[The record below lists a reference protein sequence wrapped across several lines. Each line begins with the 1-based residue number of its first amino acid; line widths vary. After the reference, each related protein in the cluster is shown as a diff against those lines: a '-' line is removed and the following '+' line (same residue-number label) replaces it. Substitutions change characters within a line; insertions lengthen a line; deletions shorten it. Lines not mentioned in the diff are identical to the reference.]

1 MDLKKLHHCV
11 TVADLGSFTRAAS
24 VLSVPQSVLSR
35 QVRDVE
41 QAIGLTL
48 LHRTGRGASLTEA
61 GRRMLPK
68 LRALVSNW
76 QHLQEEAR
84 QLQGPPSG
92 LIRLGV
98 LTSLGGVLLTPLL
111 NLACERLPDV
121 RIHVLEGLTEHLD
134 EALISGRLD
143 IGLLYHNRQVPSPT
157 DESLLQTDL
166 CLIGPAGD
174 SITQAEVVD
183 FRRVA
188 ELPLI
193 LPATPNRMR
202 LLIDQVCHDHG
213 IVLNVTTVLDALGT
227 LKDIAAS
234 GRAYTILP
242 PHFVAADIVSGRL
255 QAARIIR
262 PAITRTILLASSAH
276 SPMERARSEVMDL
289 IREVISTLVTSGE
302 LPGQLCQPM
311 THLAIRAWSGTSRA
325 RAVAAQR
332 R

>member
-1 MDLKKLHHCV
+1 MDLKKLYHCV

-35 QVRDVE
+35 QVRDIE

-48 LHRTGRGASLTEA
+48 LHRTGRGTTLTEA
-61 GRRMLPK
+61 GERMLPK
-68 LRALVSNW
+68 LRALVTNW
-76 QHLQEEAR
+76 QCLQEEAR
-84 QLQGPPSG
+84 QLLGPPSG

-111 NLACERLPDV
+111 NRACERLPDV

-134 EALISGRLD
+134 EALTSGRLD

-166 CLIGPAGD
+166 CLIGASGD
-174 SITQAEVVD
+174 SITQADVVD
-183 FRRVA
+183 FSRVA

-193 LPATPNRMR
+193 LPAAPNRMR

-213 IVLNVTTVLDALGT
+213 VVLNVTTVLDALGT

-242 PHFVAADIVSGRL
+242 PHFVAADVTSGRL
-255 QAARIIR
+255 QAARIVR
-262 PAITRTILLASSAH
+262 PAITRTILLASSACSH
-276 SPMERARSEVMDL
+276 MERARSEVMEL
-289 IREVISTLVTSGE
+289 IRDVISMLVSSGE

-311 THLAIRAWSGTSRA
+311 MHLAIRACSGASRSRA
-325 RAVAAQR
+325 APRV
-332 R
+332 

>member
-1 MDLKKLHHCV
+1 MDLKKLQHCV

-35 QVRDVE
+35 QVRDIE

-48 LHRTGRGASLTEA
+48 LRRTGRGATLTEA
-61 GRRMLPK
+61 GQRMLPK
-68 LRALVSNW
+68 LRALVANW
-76 QHLQEEAR
+76 QCLQEEAR
-84 QLQGPPSG
+84 QLHGLPSG

-111 NLACERLPDV
+111 NLACERFPDV

-134 EALISGRLD
+134 EGLTSGRLD

-166 CLIGPAGD
+166 CLIGAAGD
-174 SITQAEVVD
+174 NLTQADVVEL
-183 FRRVA
+183 RRVA

-193 LPATPNRMR
+193 LPGAPNRMR

-213 IVLNVTTVLDALGT
+213 VALNVTTVLDALGT

-242 PHFVAADIVSGRL
+242 PHFVATDIANGRL

-262 PAITRTILLASSAH
+262 PAITRTVLLASSAH
-276 SPMERARSEVMDL
+276 SPMVRARSEVMEL
-289 IREVISTLVTSGE
+289 IREVISTLVSSGE

-311 THLAIRAWSGTSRA
+311 AHLTIRAWSNGSRA
-325 RAVAAQR
+325 RTVAAQR